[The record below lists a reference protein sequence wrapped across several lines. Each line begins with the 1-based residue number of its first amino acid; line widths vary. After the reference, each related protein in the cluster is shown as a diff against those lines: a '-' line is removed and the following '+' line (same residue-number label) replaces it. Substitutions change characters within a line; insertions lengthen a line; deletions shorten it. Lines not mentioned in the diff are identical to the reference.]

1 MRELPSDERGVE
13 PLAMKIFA
21 GIVLLMIGLGIGY
34 AVYTWAGK
42 GTQQMLSFTVN
53 VSPGT
58 VTIEI
63 PENGVNMKNISVT
76 ITRIG
81 TYDETVSLDAEGEPT
96 GVNVSFSPA
105 SGKPDFGSTMT
116 ITVDN
121 SAIAGVTTITIKA
134 TGADDTQKSATLEL
148 TLE

>member
-1 MRELPSDERGVE
+1 VRGLPSDERGVE

-42 GTQQMLSFTVN
+42 GAQQMLSFMVSVSSDN
-53 VSPGT
+53 VTIKIPEDGESTKNLSVT
-58 VTIEI
+58 VTRLG
-63 PENGVNMKNISVT
+63 P
-76 ITRIG
+76 
-81 TYDETVSLDAEGEPT
+81 YDETVSLDAEGEPT
-96 GVNVSFSPA
+96 GVKVSFSPA
-105 SGKPDFGSTMT
+105 SGTPDFGSTMT
-116 ITVDN
+116 ITVNN
-121 SAIAGVTTITIKA
+121 SATPGTTTITIKA